1 MLTVEICWY
10 VFAFDKTLQQLAKQG
25 KRWFAGLWQLR
36 LRSLNMDIGSSL
48 YEIFVWVCGAR
59 VGICSVHFDTATA
72 ATNRCFDICQERDIG
87 ALRIWR
93 LHRHSRHW
101 HFFDWRAKGR
111 TSCHPQSPRAKK
123 RDSGIFWDFRSEF
136 PSLHLATYKSMARR
150 LCRRCTGFLHV
161 ACAARVEKCLPTFLS
176 LESNS
181 DKQNNAKHPHL
192 LLNSQKPWI
201 KWDRLHLHIVRWCQ
215 LHGRLFLVVRLTTI
229 KSHPPTPLT
238 TLIVGISQGWALR
251 GSQDKTLV
259 KDVKVIW
266 VISCHDS
273 EKHTEVIQR
282 SYRGHTEVIQVW
294 RSCKNAAGITGGLTS
309 SSIWAMGWNFR
320 LALRSRSVSRCCLG
334 KGGRPRHAQSE
345 NAILVVLLASLMQS
359 CQQRTWKLERSSC
372 ELMCTLCNCPWL
384 STCWHLQEYSR
395 PAALRVITN
404 ATGEAGTTWQR
415 NDSN

>member
-282 SYRGHTEVIQVW
+282 SYRGHTEVIQ
-294 RSCKNAAGITGGLTS
+294 RSYRFEGAAR
-309 SSIWAMGWNFR
+309 M
-320 LALRSRSVSRCCLG
+320 
-334 KGGRPRHAQSE
+334 
-345 NAILVVLLASLMQS
+345 LLASL
-359 CQQRTWKLERSSC
+359 EA
-372 ELMCTLCNCPWL
+372 
-384 STCWHLQEYSR
+384 WHRLR
-395 PAALRVITN
+395 FGRWAGTFDWRWGAAAWAVVALAR
-404 ATGEAGTTWQR
+404 EAGHATPR
-415 NDSN
+415 VRMPFL